1 MQNGYSCMPRMSVCL
16 KRDRQYQHAWQE
28 TGWWEIWIMITT
40 LTKTG
45 QSGIST
51 AGIATD
57 PMILQGS
64 NNDFYLLSASKI
76 RYEGSACLGSGKCVV
91 RPGKISKK
99 TGSQDA
105 GYQA

>member
-57 PMILQGS
+57 PMILQNAFHNKGC
-64 NNDFYLLSASKI
+64 LL
-76 RYEGSACLGSGKCVV
+76 YE
-91 RPGKISKK
+91 
-99 TGSQDA
+99 QDGEPCGPA
-105 GYQA
+105 